1 MKTFQ
6 EFREDLSKN
15 TIQLDAEAQ
24 KNLNKAMSGQIGPGS
39 KPSPNRKFTL
49 VPVNPTATPSPTF
62 PVTQSKGLMYGKY

>member
-6 EFREDLSKN
+6 EFQEDLSKN
-15 TIQLDAEAQ
+15 TIPLDAEAQ
-24 KNLNKAMSGQIGPGS
+24 KNLNKAVLGQMGPGS

-49 VPVNPTATPSPTF
+49 VPANPTPTSSSTF